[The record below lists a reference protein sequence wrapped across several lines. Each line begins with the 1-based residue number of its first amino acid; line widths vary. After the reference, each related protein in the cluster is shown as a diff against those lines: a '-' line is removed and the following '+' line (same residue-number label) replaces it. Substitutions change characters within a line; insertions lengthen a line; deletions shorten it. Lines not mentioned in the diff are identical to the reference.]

1 MNHPE
6 HVLAHLTFWRKEISQ
21 QLAEWIEHCD
31 GAVAVD
37 RHARVVWIS
46 KPYLEALGLT
56 RPEDALG
63 RHILELTPHSQMPE
77 VLETGRPILLDIWT
91 ISERSFVI
99 SRVPLKDEH
108 GEVIGA
114 LGFVLYESSKHIKP
128 LLAKFARLQSQL
140 ECTQSALLLARSNKY
155 TLADMVGHSSA
166 MQQLKRAARRAA
178 RQDSTVLLLGETGTG
193 KELLAHAIHAES
205 ARTGKPFVAINVAAI
220 PDSLLEA
227 ELFGAAAGAYT
238 GADRKGR
245 LGKIQ
250 LADGGTLFL
259 DEIGDMPLNLQAK
272 LLRVLQEKEVEP
284 LGSNRVCPVDLRVIA
299 ATSADLPRR
308 VADGSFRADLY
319 YRLNV
324 LPLTLPPLRQRLDDL
339 PSLCEFIL
347 ARLAEKTGS
356 LPRDIDAAALAL
368 LREQRWPGNLRQLRN
383 TLEQAV
389 AMTDGDTLGA
399 TELRPFLP
407 DPTPAAPPARTL
419 ADAVAATERQMI
431 QAALVEQQGRVVD
444 AARQLGVSR
453 ATLYKKLAQY
463 GLGGHEG

>member
-77 VLETGRPILLDIWT
+77 VVETGRPILLDIWT

-140 ECTQSALLLARSNKY
+140 ECTQSALLQARSNKY

-166 MQQLKRAARRAA
+166 MQQLKRAA

-399 TELRPFLP
+399 AELRPFLP